1 MGTNQIDLN
10 SKPAVGGE
18 ERRFYATQWQLM
30 WWQYKKNRLALIGMV
45 VLGAL
50 YLIALSAD
58 VLAPYDINARFPGFE
73 RGRPTPIRIYSQ
85 EGGLQRPFIYKL
97 VRKVDPKTFQQVF
110 VEDTSQWYPIRYFV
124 ELEEPRKLL
133 GLIPIRHT
141 LFGVHEVPLFIFGTD
156 ILGRDV
162 LSRLLYGSRISLFI
176 GFTGVIVTFLIG
188 ISLGGLAGYFGETL
202 DEIIMRA
209 IDFIICMPSIPL
221 WMALAA
227 AIPRQWTVI
236 QIYFAI
242 TLILSLIGWGGLARV
257 VRGKL
262 LSLREEDFVMAARL
276 CGASTGRV
284 VFLHLLPNFASYL
297 LVYLTLAVPYTI
309 LGETT
314 LSFLGLGI
322 QPPAVS
328 WGTLLQDAQN
338 LTVVA
343 QRPWQLIP
351 GAFVVITVLMFN
363 FIGDGLRD
371 AADPYGK
378 G

>member
-1 MGTNQIDLN
+1 MGTSEINL
-10 SKPAVGGE
+10 SGKSAKSGE
-18 ERRFYATQWQLM
+18 ERRFSATQWTLM
-30 WWQYKKNRLALIGMV
+30 WWQFRKNRLALIGIV

-50 YLIALSAD
+50 YLVALSAD
-58 VLAPYDINARFPGFE
+58 VLAPNDINERFPGYE
-73 RGRPTPIRIYSQ
+73 RGRPTPIHIYSPD
-85 EGGLQRPFIYKL
+85 GGLQRPFIYNL
-97 VRKVDPKTFQQVF
+97 VRKVDPNTFQQVF
-110 VEDTSQWYPIRYFV
+110 VEDTSQKYPIRYFV
-124 ELEEPRKLL
+124 PLKTPRKLL
-133 GLIPIRHT
+133 GLIRIRHT
-141 LFGVHEVPLFIFGTD
+141 LFGVKEVPLLIFGTD
-156 ILGRDV
+156 VLGRDV
-162 LSRLLYGSRISLFI
+162 FSRLLYGSRISLFI
-176 GFTGVIVTFLIG
+176 GFTGVIFTFLIG
-188 ISLGGLAGYFGETL
+188 VSLGGLAGYFGQTV
-202 DEIIMRA
+202 DEIVMRT
-209 IDFIICMPSIPL
+209 IDFIVCMPTIPL
-221 WMALAA
+221 WMGLAA
-227 AIPRQWTVI
+227 AIPRQWSVI

-242 TLILSLIGWGGLARV
+242 TVILSLIGWGGLARV

-262 LSLREEDFVMAARL
+262 LSLREEDFVMAATL
-276 CGASTGRV
+276 SGASTGRV
-284 VFLHLLPNFASYL
+284 LFMHLLPNFASYL

-371 AADPYGK
+371 AADPYARG
-378 G
+378 

>member
-1 MGTNQIDLN
+1 MGTNQVDLS
-10 SKPAVGGE
+10 SKPATGGE

-30 WWQYKKNRLALIGMV
+30 WWQYRKNRLALIGMV

-58 VLAPYDINARFPGFE
+58 VLAPNDINKRFPGYE
-73 RGRPTPIRIYSQ
+73 RGRPTPIRIYSP
-85 EGGLQRPFIYKL
+85 EGGLQRPFIYNL
-97 VRKVDPKTFQQVF
+97 VRTVDPNTFQQTF
-110 VEDTSQWYPIRYFV
+110 VEDTSQRYPIRFFV
-124 ELEEPRKLL
+124 KLETPRKLL
-133 GLIPIRHT
+133 GLIRIHRT
-141 LFGVHEVPLFIFGTD
+141 LFGVKEVPLLIFGTD

-162 LSRLLYGSRISLFI
+162 FSRLLYGSRISLFI
-176 GFTGVIVTFLIG
+176 GFTGVIFTFLIG
-188 ISLGGLAGYFGETL
+188 VSLGGLAGYFGETV
-202 DEIIMRA
+202 DEIVMRI
-209 IDFIICMPSIPL
+209 IDFIMCMPTIPL
-221 WMALAA
+221 WMGLAA
-227 AIPRQWTVI
+227 AIPREWSVI
-236 QIYFAI
+236 QIYFSI
-242 TLILSLIGWGGLARV
+242 TVILSLIGWGGLARV

-262 LSLREEDFVMAARL
+262 LSLREEDFVMAAAL
-276 CGASTGRV
+276 SGASTGRV
-284 VFLHLLPNFASYL
+284 VFMHLLPNFASYL

-351 GAFVVITVLMFN
+351 GAFVVVTVLMFN

-371 AADPYGK
+371 AADPYARF
-378 G
+378 